1 MLKLL
6 KLSKGLT
13 LNKTAK
19 SIIGLYMKKKDLGE
33 LRNFTIDMEKKELN
47 ISFVPKY
54 FNDELSVQA
63 IDYNIIKDTNK
74 QKSYLTFESIT
85 TSNNWDNSNF
95 NKLIKDKKIEIP
107 EKYSKLLSL
116 VA

>member
-1 MLKLL
+1 MLRLL

-19 SIIGLYMKKKDLGE
+19 SIVGMYMKKKDLGE
-33 LRNFTIDMEKKELN
+33 LKNFTIDMQKKELN
-47 ISFVPKY
+47 ISFVPKH
-54 FNDELSVQA
+54 FNDELTVQA
-63 IDYNIIKDTNK
+63 LDYNIRNDEKT
-74 QKSYLTFESIT
+74 QKSYLTFESIS

-95 NKLIKDKKIEIP
+95 KKLIKDKKIEIP

-116 VA
+116 IA